1 MTDSPVARSQPE
13 LAIYDRDTHAGTSAG
28 GYPDFIQGADGVIR
42 PPSRFL
48 PPETVSGGQERFTMD
63 IPDRTYFWGPGM
75 NLGVGIARAG
85 DPDHGLP
92 ERRAGELYGEI
103 ARGGLSS
110 ASHIP
115 HE

>member
-1 MTDSPVARSQPE
+1 
-13 LAIYDRDTHAGTSAG
+13 
-28 GYPDFIQGADGVIR
+28 
-42 PPSRFL
+42 
-48 PPETVSGGQERFTMD
+48 MD

-103 ARGGLSS
+103 ARGGLNS
-110 ASHIP
+110 ASHIQLYEMIP
-115 HE
+115 DLCAPAAARARVA